1 MKKTEKYVVTFKRGI
16 HGPVTVEA
24 EDVRSA
30 VKAAVGEQRRTGG
43 GDGILDMRQPVE
55 IVESV
60 SKAIPAANPDF
71 RTMLNASA

>member
-16 HGPVTVEA
+16 HSPVTVAA
-24 EDVRSA
+24 EDARSA
-30 VKAAVGEQRRTGG
+30 VAAAVAEQRRTSG

-71 RTMLNASA
+71 RTRLKASA